1 MRTVSD
7 RRARRAQALRDRAV
21 LLVVGALAVGGTI
34 GFGWLSRQIGVPIM
48 KWILFGGFLI
58 VAAGLALMLLR
69 MRELGIRPPSLRELK
84 QADAAEARPQDEV
97 SERP

>member
-1 MRTVSD
+1 MRTAAD
-7 RRARRAQALRDRAV
+7 RRAQRAQALRDRAV
-21 LLVVGALAVGGTI
+21 LIVVGGIAVGGTI

-58 VAAGLALMLLR
+58 VAAGLVLMVMR

-84 QADAAEARPQDEV
+84 RAEAAEARAQTEAT
-97 SERP
+97 ERP